1 VKDLES
7 YDSEGVYKQ
16 IEEDVKEVLAN
27 SEKYSNIPICVLS
40 HLYDKKRSKFIVD
53 LVKQLEAK
61 QTINREIF
69 VFVYEDQK
77 DRYEFLSKFEE
88 VKMIFMVPDEFNS
101 TLVGKRNYIINFAKE
116 NGYENIFMI
125 EDDCNNYFLPTLGA
139 TNSGVEKNKK
149 HNLCFNSAF
158 LVWEYCIKKFDLKMS
173 APLIESSF
181 IWVVTPFKNNETVR
195 RGYSCIQNI
204 HLNVK
209 FMSDHDLKY
218 DENSGWEDFD
228 MNLQFTVNKSL
239 PSLIPMGYST
249 IALKAGLSTIENNN
263 LQLRCE
269 RNSNKFVNKWG
280 YPLSKL
286 VNRKG
291 LTNARIDW
299 IRIKKQIKEGVDLK
313 KLIKHNVVDEFFKD

>member
-1 VKDLES
+1 MKDLES

-77 DRYEFLSKFEE
+77 DRYEFLSKFKE

-101 TLVGKRNYIINFAKE
+101 TLVGKRNYIVEFAKD

-125 EDDCNNYFLPTLGA
+125 EDDCNNYFLPTLGS
-139 TNSGVEKNKK
+139 TNAGVEKNKK

-158 LVWEYCIKKFDLKMS
+158 LVWEYYIKKFDLKMS

-181 IWVVTPFKNNETVR
+181 I
-195 RGYSCIQNI
+195 
-204 HLNVK
+204 
-209 FMSDHDLKY
+209 
-218 DENSGWEDFD
+218 
-228 MNLQFTVNKSL
+228 
-239 PSLIPMGYST
+239 
-249 IALKAGLSTIENNN
+249 
-263 LQLRCE
+263 
-269 RNSNKFVNKWG
+269 
-280 YPLSKL
+280 
-286 VNRKG
+286 
-291 LTNARIDW
+291 
-299 IRIKKQIKEGVDLK
+299 
-313 KLIKHNVVDEFFKD
+313 